1 MTLIDELKVMNYSII
16 DCLKNKGASVRR
28 NEIIK
33 EILKDETC
41 FFRINKD
48 QAFVILKDLK
58 VSDDKLEDTYQELTS
73 RQEFSRLFNNG
84 KINQNDKSLKISY
97 KIYDDNI
104 FINNNINQT
113 ALIEVKED
121 NLFMKIKRFLK
132 VIFHIKEK

>member
-48 QAFVILKDLK
+48 QAFVILKNLK
-58 VSDDKLEDTYQELTS
+58 VSDDKLEDTYLELTS